1 MSSYSSKSQLVGRM
15 EVKVRNCIHCK
26 VRIKETHTVCP
37 LCTGVLEDKGYP
49 KEDVFPYIPT
59 IYQEF
64 NLFIRILI
72 LVSIIGVVVSLAIN
86 MIFTKETYW
95 SILVAAGVMSMWI
108 SLFFIIRNKNNIAK
122 TILWQVGIISVLSI
136 IWDRSMGWYGWSIDY
151 VIPTIC
157 VLAMIVM
164 AVGAKILKIGVR
176 DLIIYLLIDAIFGFI
191 PAVFILF
198 GWVNVLFPSVIC
210 VAVSIISLSALVL
223 FEGYNMKTE
232 LNKRMHI

>member
-1 MSSYSSKSQLVGRM
+1 MQ
-15 EVKVRNCIHCK
+15 NCIHCK
-26 VRIKETHTVCP
+26 VEIKGEHTVCP
-37 LCTGVLEDKGYP
+37 LCAGIMEDKGESS
-49 KEDVFPYIPT
+49 EDVFPHIPT

-64 NLFIRILI
+64 NIFIRVLI
-72 LVSIIGVVVSLAIN
+72 LASIIGVVVSFAVN
-86 MIFTKETYW
+86 MIFTKESFW
-95 SILVAAGVMSMWI
+95 SILVAAGVVSMWI

-122 TILWQVGIISVLSI
+122 TILWQVGIISVLSV

-151 VIPTIC
+151 VIPTVC

-191 PAVFILF
+191 PALFILF

-210 VAVSIISLSALVL
+210 VAVSLISLSSLIL
-223 FEGYNMKTE
+223 FEGDNMKTE

>member
-1 MSSYSSKSQLVGRM
+1 MQS
-15 EVKVRNCIHCK
+15 CIHCHIE
-26 VRIKETHTVCP
+26 IKGEHTVCP
-37 LCTGVLEDKGYP
+37 LCASILEDKGDSR
-49 KEDVFPYIPT
+49 EDVFPHIPT

-64 NLFIRILI
+64 NIFIRILI
-72 LVSIIGVVVSLAIN
+72 LVSIVGVVASFAIN
-86 MIFTKETYW
+86 MIFTEESRW
-95 SILVAAGVMSMWI
+95 SVLVAAGVLCMWI

-122 TILWQVGIISVLSI
+122 TIILQVGIIGILSV
-136 IWDRSMGWYGWSIDY
+136 IWDGSMGWIGWSIDY
-151 VIPTIC
+151 VIPTVC

-176 DLIIYLLIDAIFGFI
+176 DLIIYLLIDVFFGFV

-210 VAVSIISLSALVL
+210 VAVSVISLSAMIL
-223 FEGYNMKTE
+223 FEGDNMKTE

>member
-1 MSSYSSKSQLVGRM
+1 M
-15 EVKVRNCIHCK
+15 EVSMQNCSHCK
-26 VRIKETHTVCP
+26 VSIKGEYPLCP
-37 LCTGVLEDKGYP
+37 LCGSILEDKGDP
-49 KEDVFPYIPT
+49 KEDVFPHIPT

-72 LVSIIGVVVSLAIN
+72 LISIIGVVASFAVN
-86 MIFTKETYW
+86 MIFTKDSLW
-95 SILVAAGVMSMWI
+95 SVLVAAGVLSMWI

-122 TILWQVGIISVLSI
+122 TILWQVGIIGILSF
-136 IWDRSMGWYGWSIDY
+136 IWDRSMGWYGWSLDY
-151 VIPTIC
+151 VIPSSC

-176 DLIIYLLIDAIFGFI
+176 DLIIYLLIDVVFGFV
-191 PAVFILF
+191 PAVFIIF

-210 VAVSIISLSALVL
+210 VGVSIISLSALIL
-223 FEGYNMKTE
+223 FEGDSMKAE